1 MNEGAEDMSQ
11 QRLQD
16 KKIAVAGIG
25 GVGGYLAGMLGRV
38 WPDLTLIAR
47 GKRLETLRGK
57 GLVLHSDYKGEI
69 AVKTGNVMPADEMG
83 EQDVIF
89 VCVKNY
95 SLEQVCEGIKDSVT
109 ENTIIVPVMNG
120 VDPGE
125 RIRRILDKG
134 TVVDS
139 LIYIV
144 SFISEDG
151 SVIQQGDFAS
161 LRIGIQNPDEKGRK
175 AVQTVSEILSLAD
188 IDHKVSSDIQA
199 EIWKKYILNCAYNV
213 ETAFYDRTIG
223 QLREDPVTAAQYEA
237 LVQEAGQVAKA
248 KGVAITQEHLDAI
261 LYRFYHELADG
272 ATSSLQRD
280 IRAGKPAEIETFSGY
295 IVREANRLGISVPVS
310 MKMYEGL
317 KNEI

>member
-1 MNEGAEDMSQ
+1 
-11 QRLQD
+11 
-16 KKIAVAGIG
+16 
-25 GVGGYLAGMLGRV
+25 
-38 WPDLTLIAR
+38 
-47 GKRLETLRGK
+47 
-57 GLVLHSDYKGEI
+57 
-69 AVKTGNVMPADEMG
+69 MPADEMG

-144 SFISEDG
+144 SFIGEDG

-175 AVQTVSEILSLAD
+175 AVQAVSEILSLAD

-213 ETAFYDRTIG
+213 ETAFMTEPSD
-223 QLREDPVTAAQYEA
+223 
-237 LVQEAGQVAKA
+237 
-248 KGVAITQEHLDAI
+248 
-261 LYRFYHELADG
+261 
-272 ATSSLQRD
+272 S
-280 IRAGKPAEIETFSGY
+280 
-295 IVREANRLGISVPVS
+295 
-310 MKMYEGL
+310 
-317 KNEI
+317 